1 MCIHILCEIQ
11 SLRVDMSR
19 NQTGPWQ
26 PAGASAK
33 TPVTGFLDSWKPGI
47 IDCYFFL
54 SCYDMGG
61 STQFIIGFVAA
72 T

>member
-47 IDCYFFL
+47 IDCYFF
-54 SCYDMGG
+54 
-61 STQFIIGFVAA
+61 
-72 T
+72 